1 MMMMRIFSCVTLAMT
16 FAGTCLAEL
25 PEFYKS
31 VDRVTWVVADLDHAQ
46 QGWIGLGM
54 TDISAKPETRLVGQY
69 RGKPVTIH
77 AKQITGH
84 LGNLTVDMIQP
95 AVGELNAFSEFLSL
109 HGDGIF
115 SIVHAVPSE
124 EELSKEI
131 QRMDGLGVEVLQQ
144 VRVERRD
151 DSPTLTYF
159 DTASGGKFV
168 LGLVLSPHKNKSAVK
183 PEMVSHLAP
192 VIRESETVSAYW
204 QKLGFPALRMEHAT
218 PREDSRYHGK
228 PLWFSFEVGYQ
239 HYDQF
244 SYEWII
250 PPSTPENTYEDFLK
264 KHGEGIQHIGIPV
277 DDLAQAV
284 ARYEKLGYHVL
295 QSGAWGD
302 VGKKDSGQYD
312 YMDTDAIGGV
322 SVELIHAYH

>member
-1 MMMMRIFSCVTLAMT
+1 MTTRLFSCVALVLTLT
-16 FAGTCLAEL
+16 GTCLAEL
-25 PEFYKS
+25 PNFYKT
-31 VDRVTWVVADLDHAQ
+31 VNRVTWIVSNLDHAK
-46 QGWIGLGM
+46 QGWIKLGM
-54 TDISAKPETRLVGQY
+54 TDISEYPEMTLVGQY

-84 LGNLTVDMIQP
+84 LGNLTVGMVQP
-95 AVGELNAFSEFLSL
+95 ATGEHNAFTEFLRQ

-115 SIVHAVPSE
+115 SIVHAVPSK
-124 EELSKEI
+124 EELAKEI
-131 QRMDGLGVEVLQQ
+131 QRMGGMGVSVLQQ
-144 VRVERRD
+144 L
-151 DSPTLTYF
+151 SPGQHSTQGAFTYF
-159 DTASGGKFV
+159 DTAPEGKFV
-168 LGLVLSPHKNKSAVK
+168 LGLVLLPGNEKSAAK
-183 PEMVSHLAP
+183 AEMVSHLAP

-218 PREDSRYHGK
+218 PREDSRYHCK

-250 PPSTPENTYEDFLK
+250 PPSEPANTYADFLK

-284 ARYEKLGYHVL
+284 ARYEKLGYQVL
-295 QSGAWGD
+295 QAGAWGD